1 MAEIKITKENFEDEV
16 LKSDIPVLVDFFA
29 TWCGPCKMIAPIVEE
44 IAEEK
49 AGEIKVGKIDVDEQA
64 ELALKY
70 GVVSIPTLLLFEDGK
85 VMEKKVGYCEKDEL
99 LEML

>member
-29 TWCGPCKMIAPIVEE
+29 TWCGPCKMIAPIVKE

>member
-29 TWCGPCKMIAPIVEE
+29 TWCGPCKMIAPTVAE